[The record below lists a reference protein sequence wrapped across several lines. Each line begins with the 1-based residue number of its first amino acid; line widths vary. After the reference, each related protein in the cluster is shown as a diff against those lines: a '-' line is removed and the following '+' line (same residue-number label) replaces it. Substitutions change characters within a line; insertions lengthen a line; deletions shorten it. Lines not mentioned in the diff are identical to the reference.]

1 MVFVAK
7 TDVVDEWLAEGNSGA
22 NAHQIH
28 DRVQRLNFPPP
39 EIPMTAGRP

>member
-28 DRVQRLNFPPP
+28 DRVQRLNFPPQN
-39 EIPMTAGRP
+39 PMTAGRP